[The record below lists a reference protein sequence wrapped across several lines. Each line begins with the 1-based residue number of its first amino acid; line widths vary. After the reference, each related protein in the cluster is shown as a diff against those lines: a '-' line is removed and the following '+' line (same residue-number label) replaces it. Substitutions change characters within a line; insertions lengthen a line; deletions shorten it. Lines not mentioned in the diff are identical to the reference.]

1 MIIENNKLLLQ
12 SLKLKL
18 VFQSESLNR
27 EVIQKFEKEVRR
39 ELL

>member
-27 EVIQKFEKEVRR
+27 EVIQKFEKKVRR